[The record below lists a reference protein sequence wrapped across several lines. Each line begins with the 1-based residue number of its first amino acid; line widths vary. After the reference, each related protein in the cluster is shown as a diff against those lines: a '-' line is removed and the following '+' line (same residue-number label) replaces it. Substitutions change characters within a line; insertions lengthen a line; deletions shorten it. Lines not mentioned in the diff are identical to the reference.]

1 MKVLSPEHECKVFF
15 NCLIVCLLGAGMY
28 THNLH
33 YFLNDQHYK
42 IYSEHAQKYELH
54 PERKEK

>member
-1 MKVLSPEHECKVFF
+1 
-15 NCLIVCLLGAGMY
+15 MY

-54 PERKEK
+54 PGKIEEEKIAFNGLEEEN